1 MKEITS
7 HSKARQVMAG
17 CGRKEGRKGGRVK
30 GREGNE

>member
-17 CGRKEGRKGGRVK
+17 CGRKERKEGRKGERK
-30 GREGNE
+30 RRE